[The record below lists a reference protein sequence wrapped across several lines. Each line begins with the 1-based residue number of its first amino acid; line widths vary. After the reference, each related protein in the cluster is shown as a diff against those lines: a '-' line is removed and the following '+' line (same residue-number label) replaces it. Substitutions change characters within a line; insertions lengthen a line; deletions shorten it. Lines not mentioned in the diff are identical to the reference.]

1 MLERR
6 QLKNLLAGILLLLAA
21 APALPQAKPVRD
33 PALLDLQG
41 YRQLLEKH
49 RGKPLL
55 VNFWATWC
63 EPCRAEFP
71 LLGELAREYAPQG
84 LRVVGVSMDGDGDM
98 ILVRRFLARH
108 KPVFPNY
115 RKRPGHHEPFELAIS
130 PQWQGAL
137 PTTLLYSP
145 DGTLVRQITGGADR
159 ATYEA
164 AIRALLAASSPGAP
178 PKAQ

>member
-1 MLERR
+1 MSSLFV
-6 QLKNLLAGILLLLAA
+6 GILLLLAVI
-21 APALPQAKPVRD
+21 APALPLAKTSRD
-33 PALLDLQG
+33 PALRDAQG
-41 YRQLLEKH
+41 YRRLLEKH
-49 RGKPLL
+49 RGKALL

-71 LLGELAREYAPQG
+71 MLSELAREYTPQG
-84 LRVVGVSMDGDGDM
+84 LRIVGVSLDDDGDL

-115 RKRPGHHEPFELAIS
+115 RKRPGNHEAFEQAVS
-130 PQWQGAL
+130 PNWRGGL
-137 PTTLLYSP
+137 PTTFFYAP

-159 ATYEA
+159 ATYES
-164 AIRALLAASSPGAP
+164 AIRALLAASSPGAA

>member
-1 MLERR
+1 MFPRR
-6 QLKNLLAGILLLLAA
+6 QMKNLLAGILLLLLVAV
-21 APALPQAKPVRD
+21 PAVPQAQPARD
-33 PALLDLQG
+33 PALLDLQA

-49 RGKPLL
+49 RGHALL

-71 LLGELAREYAPQG
+71 LLGELARQYTPQG
-84 LRVVGVSMDGDGDM
+84 LRVIGVSMDGDGDM

-108 KPVFPNY
+108 KPFFPNY
-115 RKRPGHHEPFELAIS
+115 RKRPGHDAFEQSIS

-137 PTTLLYSP
+137 PTTLLYAP
-145 DGTLVRQITGGADR
+145 DGTLVRQITGGANRD
-159 ATYEA
+159 TYEA